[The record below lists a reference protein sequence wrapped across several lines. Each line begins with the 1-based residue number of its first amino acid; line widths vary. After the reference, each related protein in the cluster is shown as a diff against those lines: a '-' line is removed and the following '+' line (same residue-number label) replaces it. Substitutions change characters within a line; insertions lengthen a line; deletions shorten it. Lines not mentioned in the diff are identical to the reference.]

1 MNSNEFASEL
11 SITVHVRT
19 TRVDNPNI
27 AYSYISSAA
36 VKIGNVVLKVSED
49 GELFVRGNKVSA
61 GEVSSLAG
69 YPLTKSFKGINK
81 RVVVYSLD
89 LRDGNSIEIRANT
102 KIGMVYVD
110 IDGHFDDSEGLVGSP
125 QQDGLF
131 SRDGTMDLSGY
142 WNTYGE
148 EWQVKN
154 TEPKLFRV
162 NSAPQHPEGCVYV
175 SKEITTNLRHRRLTD
190 DAAVSIEDAN
200 EACATSHDRLKEFCV
215 YDLMAS
221 GDLDLAEDRFYN

>member
-11 SITVHVRT
+11 GITVHVRT

-154 TEPKLFRV
+154 IEPKLFRV
-162 NSAPQHPEGCVYV
+162 NRAPQHPEGCVYE
-175 SKEITTNLRHRRLTD
+175 SEEITIRLLRGLTVE
-190 DAAVSIEDAN
+190 AISIEDAT
-200 EACATSHDRLKEFCV
+200 EACAKSHGQLKEFCV
-215 YDLMAS
+215 NDVMAS
-221 GDLDLAEDRFYN
+221 GDLDLAEDCFYN

>member
-11 SITVHVRT
+11 GITVHVRT
-19 TRVDNPNI
+19 TRVDNQNI

-36 VKIGNVVLKVSED
+36 VKIGNVVLEVSED

-131 SRDGTMDLSGY
+131 SRDGTMDLSG
-142 WNTYGE
+142 
-148 EWQVKN
+148 
-154 TEPKLFRV
+154 
-162 NSAPQHPEGCVYV
+162 
-175 SKEITTNLRHRRLTD
+175 
-190 DAAVSIEDAN
+190 
-200 EACATSHDRLKEFCV
+200 
-215 YDLMAS
+215 
-221 GDLDLAEDRFYN
+221 